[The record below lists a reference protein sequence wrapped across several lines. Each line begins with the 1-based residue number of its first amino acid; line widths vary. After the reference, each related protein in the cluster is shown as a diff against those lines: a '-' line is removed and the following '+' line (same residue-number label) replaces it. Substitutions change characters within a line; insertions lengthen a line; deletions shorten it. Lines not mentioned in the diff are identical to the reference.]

1 MATSINNVA
10 NKGVINS
17 PINRPIMPTAAPD
30 KEDLDITKHIQDV
43 KGITNMHIHTVGHN
57 NHAIEFVGNKDH
69 HNHTQWPITKEMT
82 DFISD
87 NNNLNKKYLPI
98 VIPYGAACYVC
109 NENKHKSV
117 KKISIIASITV
128 IVLVAIIIIII
139 FINKN
144 SNMKL
149 KINSIDNT
157 NKMMPPNQQQGMP
170 PNLL

>member
-1 MATSINNVA
+1 MATSINNIST
-10 NKGVINS
+10 KGVINS
-17 PINRPIMPTAAPD
+17 PINQPIMPTAPPD

-69 HNHTQWPITKEMT
+69 HNHTQWPLTKEMT

-98 VIPYGAACYVC
+98 VIPYSAACYVC
-109 NENKHKSV
+109 KEDKNKSI
-117 KKISIIASITV
+117 KKISIIAVVAI
-128 IVLVAIIIIII
+128 IILFAIIIIII

-144 SNMKL
+144 TNTKL

-157 NKMMPPNQQQGMP
+157 HKPPP
-170 PNLL
+170 PK